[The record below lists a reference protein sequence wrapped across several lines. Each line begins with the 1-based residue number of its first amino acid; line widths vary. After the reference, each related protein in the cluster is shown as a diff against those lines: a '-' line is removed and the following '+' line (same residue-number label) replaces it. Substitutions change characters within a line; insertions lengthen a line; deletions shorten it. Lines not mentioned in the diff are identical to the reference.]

1 MSILTG
7 ESKCRGMYTDEHQ
20 LDVRTFHTDPYSQQQ
35 QENDEMKRRR
45 HLQSVSIQRQSSSGS
60 GSGSGSTR
68 SSTRSSLCDALTI
81 LSLQD
86 NLDKA
91 GFHPFQSPYI
101 QCHIV
106 QQSPTTNNDTNTKNN
121 TNVTYSIVKIEP
133 SQSPMKALESLV
145 LVVPFAQDWF
155 QSDFHTS
162 VLIFLER
169 MVTSPWLAKN
179 ILLLSPNAQSMTLQ
193 ETVSGYFEHVTCMS
207 LPMTFTDTLI
217 RQLVVLDMEIDNES
231 NHHKHNNYNYN
242 YNRRRDEYVLLTHGS
257 RGIVPNLDL
266 VSAARFSLQQNLGRQ
281 VSIVMHPFDLKWWEE
296 WVRKNLSSSWLWW
309 LDQEWR
315 DWAVDLGHMV
325 AFMAAF
331 WR

>member
-1 MSILTG
+1 
-7 ESKCRGMYTDEHQ
+7 
-20 LDVRTFHTDPYSQQQ
+20 
-35 QENDEMKRRR
+35 
-45 HLQSVSIQRQSSSGS
+45 
-60 GSGSGSTR
+60 
-68 SSTRSSLCDALTI
+68 
-81 LSLQD
+81 
-86 NLDKA
+86 
-91 GFHPFQSPYI
+91 
-101 QCHIV
+101 
-106 QQSPTTNNDTNTKNN
+106 
-121 TNVTYSIVKIEP
+121 
-133 SQSPMKALESLV
+133 
-145 LVVPFAQDWF
+145 
-155 QSDFHTS
+155 
-162 VLIFLER
+162 
-169 MVTSPWLAKN
+169 
-179 ILLLSPNAQSMTLQ
+179 
-193 ETVSGYFEHVTCMS
+193 
-207 LPMTFTDTLI
+207 MTFTDTLI